1 MLLTIPTLDPA
12 IPTTITL
19 GRCGEA
25 HLKMIRAM
33 LAHGMI
39 SKTEIE
45 HLTPASV
52 DSAVLRRLIER
63 GWTRKLAHGNDF
75 QILGIRLF
83 LDFTPADRYTE
94 DVWSLQF
101 LGQGRDMSRLAIGP
115 QATALEALF
124 AGAGQFVLAYVDAAL
139 SHFAHFPYTPGGAFS
154 LASMLYW
161 YGEDDEGAAMT
172 QLIEEGADEDELDL
186 PTRDYLFG
194 QMPDWAYGQAH
205 TPVLPIADFQERIKA
220 FEGTPFEAVL
230 SGAARLAVRL
240 AEAPLRLEP
249 CEGDID
255 DALVLLTWEPETDPI
270 IRVLDDYCNG
280 IMQGGGEVAE
290 CLASIPIPLDL
301 PQEFPESLDALDQAL
316 QVLHLLDDLL
326 AALMETP
333 L

>member
-1 MLLTIPTLDPA
+1 MLLTIPILNPA

-33 LAHGMI
+33 LALGMI
-39 SKTEIE
+39 SNAEIE
-45 HLTPASV
+45 GLTP
-52 DSAVLRRLIER
+52 DSINSAILRRLIEK
-63 GWTRKLAHGNDF
+63 GWARKMACGSDF
-75 QILGIRLF
+75 RVLGIRLF
-83 LDFTPADRYTE
+83 LDFTPPDRYTE

-101 LGQGRDMSRLAIGP
+101 LGQGHDMNRLAIGP
-115 QATALEALF
+115 QATVLEALF
-124 AGAGQFVLAYVDAAL
+124 PGAAQFLLAHVDAAL
-139 SHFAHFPYTPGGAFS
+139 SHFAHFPYTPGGAFA

-161 YGEDDEGAAMT
+161 YGEDDESMAMT
-172 QLIEEGADEDELDL
+172 ELIEEGTDEDDIDL

-194 QMPDWAYGQAH
+194 HMPDWAYGQVAS
-205 TPVLPIADFQERIKA
+205 PVLSIADFQGQAKA

-230 SGAARLAVRL
+230 SRSARLATL
-240 AEAPLRLEP
+240 LSGTPLRLEP

-280 IMQGGGEVAE
+280 IMQGGGEVAQ
-290 CLASIPIPLDL
+290 CLASIPLPLDL

-316 QVLHLLDDLL
+316 QVLHLLDDTL
-326 AALMETP
+326 AALMELP